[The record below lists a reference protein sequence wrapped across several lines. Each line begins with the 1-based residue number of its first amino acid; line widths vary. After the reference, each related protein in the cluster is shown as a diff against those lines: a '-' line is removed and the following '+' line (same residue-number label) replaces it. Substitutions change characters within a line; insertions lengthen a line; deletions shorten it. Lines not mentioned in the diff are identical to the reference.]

1 MAQLILGQSLLHLGV
16 VAHPLPELDPSDA
29 TPLAGQVAHFYQRA
43 ITAGRLRPGDRL
55 PPIRE
60 VAQVCKVTRATV
72 QEGYRRLADLGLVE
86 GAVGRGTVVLADG
99 VLATRALAAGAG
111 WDSRSGQHDTPSTP
125 GEAAASLGNSLSPYA
140 EAALRR
146 TRAMRGAPALSD
158 SQPLVANFAELAPDE
173 ARFPV
178 DEWRNAMDAV
188 LRTRGHELLGYGHS
202 TFGLQDLRELLVART
217 TLSDPTLQAD
227 NLLVT
232 AGAQQA
238 LDLVLRTVCSPGDTV
253 VVTTPS
259 YHHMHGLLRAHGL
272 QVVQVPF
279 GPGGLDYGK
288 LARILA
294 RPSVR
299 LCYLMP
305 TFHNPTGRSLDL
317 AQREQL
323 IALLADTGVVVV
335 EDEYQH
341 SLRCRG
347 DALPTL
353 RSLDQ
358 RGLTVTV
365 STVSKDLFPALR
377 IGWVAGSSEL
387 LEPMA
392 AVKRFMDLETSPLLQ
407 AALVEFM
414 RAGCFDRH
422 LNDLLVELRKRHE
435 ALQAA
440 AAEHLPEGC
449 TITDPDG
456 GFVAWLE
463 MPFGGSSMTV
473 GKGEQLADLAVERG
487 VRVVPGRA
495 FDLDGAPSAGVRL
508 SLTRANVDQIH
519 AGMRVLGE
527 CARELMQAK
536 QPAQTFL

>member
-1 MAQLILGQSLLHLGV
+1 MFATSPSV
-16 VAHPLPELDPSDA
+16 VHILPELDP
-29 TPLAGQVAHFYQRA
+29 AGASALTEQVARFYARA
-43 ITAGRLRPGDRL
+43 IEDGRVQAGERL

-60 VAQVCKVTRATV
+60 VAKACGVTRATV

-86 GAVGRGTVVLADG
+86 GAVGRGTVVLVGGDA
-99 VLATRALAAGAG
+99 AT
-111 WDSRSGQHDTPSTP
+111 DPKSRT
-125 GEAAASLGNSLSPYA
+125 LSPYA
-140 EAALRR
+140 AAALRR
-146 TRAMRGAPALSD
+146 TRAMQGAPSLPDA
-158 SQPLVANFAELAPDE
+158 QRLVANFAELAPDD
-173 ARFPV
+173 ARFPI
-178 DEWRNAMDAV
+178 DEWREAMDSV
-188 LRTRGHELLGYGHS
+188 LKTRGRELLGYGHS
-202 TFGLQDLRELLVART
+202 TFGLQELRELLVKRSHD
-217 TLSDPTLQAD
+217 SDPELSAD
-227 NLLVT
+227 SLLVT

-279 GPGGLDYGK
+279 GPDGLDHAQ
-288 LARILA
+288 LQRVLS

-305 TFHNPTGRSLDL
+305 TFHNPTGRSLNL
-317 AQREQL
+317 EQRQQL
-323 IALLADTGVVVV
+323 TATLADTDVAVV

-353 RSLDQ
+353 RSMDA

-377 IGWVAGSSEL
+377 IGWVAGSEQL
-387 LEPMA
+387 LAPMA

-407 AALVEFM
+407 AALAEFM
-414 RAGCFDRH
+414 RRGGYDRH
-422 LNDLLVELRKRHE
+422 LVSLRVELQKRHT

-440 AAEHLPEGC
+440 CAEHLPAGC
-449 TITDPDG
+449 RITNPDG

-463 MPFGGSSMTV
+463 LPKAGHGD
-473 GKGEQLADLAVERG
+473 QLAELAVERG

-495 FDLDGAPSAGVRL
+495 FDLDGAASPGVRL
-508 SLTRANVDQIH
+508 SLTRSSVDQIH
-519 AGMRVLGE
+519 QGVRVLAD
-527 CARELMQAK
+527 CARELLEVHA
-536 QPAQTFL
+536 PAQTFL

>member
-1 MAQLILGQSLLHLGV
+1 MVHI
-16 VAHPLPELDPSDA
+16 LPELDPSGA
-29 TPLAGQVAHFYQRA
+29 TALSEQVARFYASA
-43 ITAGRLRPGDRL
+43 IEDGRVLVGERL

-60 VAQVCKVTRATV
+60 VATACKVTRATV
-72 QEGYRRLADLGLVE
+72 QEAYRRLADLGLVE
-86 GAVGRGTVVLADG
+86 GTVGRGTIVLAVG
-99 VLATRALAAGAG
+99 GAVADPKG
-111 WDSRSGQHDTPSTP
+111 R
-125 GEAAASLGNSLSPYA
+125 SLSPYA

-146 TRAMRGAPALSD
+146 TRAMRGAPSLPDA
-158 SQPLVANFAELAPDE
+158 QQLVANFAELAPDD
-173 ARFPV
+173 ARFPI
-178 DEWRNAMDAV
+178 DEWRAAMDSV
-188 LRTRGHELLGYGHS
+188 LETRGRELLGERS
-202 TFGLQDLRELLVART
+202 RE
-217 TLSDPTLQAD
+217 SDPELSAD
-227 NLLVT
+227 SLLVT

-279 GPGGLDYGK
+279 GPDGLDHAH
-288 LARILA
+288 LQRVLS

-305 TFHNPTGRSLDL
+305 TFHNPTGRSLNL
-317 AQREQL
+317 AQRQQL
-323 IALLADTGVVVV
+323 TATLADTDVAVV

-353 RSLDQ
+353 RSMDA

-377 IGWVAGSSEL
+377 IGWVAGSEHM

-407 AALVEFM
+407 AALAEFM
-414 RAGCFDRH
+414 RRGGYDRH
-422 LNDLLVELRKRHE
+422 LRSLRVELQKRHL
-435 ALQAA
+435 ALQSAC
-440 AAEHLPEGC
+440 AEHLPEGC
-449 TITDPDG
+449 RITNPDG

-463 MPFGGSSMTV
+463 MP
-473 GKGEQLADLAVERG
+473 GKGQGDQLAELAVERG

-495 FDLDGAPSAGVRL
+495 FDLDGAASPGVRL
-508 SLTRANVDQIH
+508 SLTRASVDQIH
-519 AGMRVLGE
+519 QGVRVLAD
-527 CARELMQAK
+527 CARELLQVHA
-536 QPAQTFL
+536 PAQTFL